1 MWLHLVLVLFPLL
14 TWLMLYLCDPV
25 NLLLGD
31 KTWQKLDDRRSHPVI
46 AAIIQISALFTFFVF
61 ILDWIAFSQTISG
74 DFLAYNR
81 NAAFYLSAATG
92 LLIDFG
98 AFGWVVY
105 VLISLCHWDFKHF
118 WQYWKGHNPVKKECP
133 EHIKNLMYTITVA
146 PILCISNHLY
156 YIILAF
162 ILDPFHAGLI
172 VIDYAVTFFL
182 FYFIFRQVYSRVVL
196 RSNRRL
202 APWEKDKMAVNIA
215 TSEIDLRYQLAQI
228 AQEKQGDKETLIK
241 SGTEPKPLKV
251 KPRRRILR
259 VPFNTQVVVF
269 GLILIGPVLVF
280 YKFMFITLF
289 LSLPISKSLEAVP
302 ASLYSIYGTGII
314 IVALLAYSIVLN
326 PSPFS
331 LPKATEKIG
340 IELHLPQR
348 YVNWHK
354 FTDEEKFAILVA
366 YLLRHR
372 EDLAPSP
379 EPEESSAENDVRLLE
394 KEEQSGEEEISCGEG
409 AVRRK
414 RNDGDTQREGAAAAP
429 ISSDIQVITLDT
441 ESSM

>member
-1 MWLHLVLVLFPLL
+1 
-14 TWLMLYLCDPV
+14 MLYLCDPI

-61 ILDWIAFSQTISG
+61 VLDWVAFAQTLTG
-74 DFLAYNR
+74 DFLAYDR
-81 NAAFYLSAATG
+81 SAAFYLSTATG

-105 VLISLCHWDFKHF
+105 VLISICQWDFKHF
-118 WQYWKGHNPVKKECP
+118 WKYWKGHNPVKEECP

-146 PILCISNHLY
+146 PILCISSHLY

-162 ILDPFHAGLI
+162 ILDPFHAGFI
-172 VIDYAVTFFL
+172 MIDYAITFCL
-182 FYFIFRQVYSRVVL
+182 FYFVFRQVYSRVVL

-202 APWEKDKMAVNIA
+202 APWERDKFAVNVA
-215 TSEIDLRYQLAQI
+215 TSEIDIRYELAQI
-228 AQEKQGDKETLIK
+228 AKKKPGNEDANQILIE
-241 SGTEPKPLKV
+241 SGTKPKPLKV
-251 KPRRRILR
+251 KPIRRRILR
-259 VPFNTQVVVF
+259 VPFNSQVVVF

-280 YKFMFITLF
+280 YKFIFVALF
-289 LSLPISKSLEAVP
+289 LSLPISKSIEAVP

-331 LPKATEKIG
+331 LPKATEKISM
-340 IELHLPQR
+340 ELRLPQR
-348 YVNWHK
+348 YINWHK
-354 FTDEEKFAILVA
+354 FTDEEKFAILVT
-366 YLLRHR
+366 YLLRHQ

-379 EPEESSAENDVRLLE
+379 EPEYSGEEGETDVGLLE
-394 KEEQSGEEEISCGEG
+394 EQEQSGEEEIDHNWEEL
-409 AVRRK
+409 VHRK
-414 RNDGDTQREGAAAAP
+414 RNDKGTQREDAAP
-429 ISSDIQVITLDT
+429 PTSSAIQVITLNT
-441 ESSM
+441 ESSV

>member
-1 MWLHLVLVLFPLL
+1 MLSLLPHLPLLVQRASVKIILLLLLVWLRYKKDAIISDFTKVWLHLVLVLFPLL

-61 ILDWIAFSQTISG
+61 ILDWIAFSRTISG
-74 DFLAYNR
+74 DFLAYDR

-162 ILDPFHAGLI
+162 VLDPFHAGLI

-215 TSEIDLRYQLAQI
+215 TSEIDLRYQLAQV
-228 AQEKQGDKETLIK
+228 AKEKPGQRDVNREWNGTKTSESETK
-241 SGTEPKPLKV
+241 KTHSSCTFQHSGGSFWSHSDWPCLGLLQVYVHHTLPL
-251 KPRRRILR
+251 
-259 VPFNTQVVVF
+259 
-269 GLILIGPVLVF
+269 
-280 YKFMFITLF
+280 
-289 LSLPISKSLEAVP
+289 
-302 ASLYSIYGTGII
+302 
-314 IVALLAYSIVLN
+314 
-326 PSPFS
+326 
-331 LPKATEKIG
+331 
-340 IELHLPQR
+340 
-348 YVNWHK
+348 
-354 FTDEEKFAILVA
+354 
-366 YLLRHR
+366 
-372 EDLAPSP
+372 
-379 EPEESSAENDVRLLE
+379 
-394 KEEQSGEEEISCGEG
+394 
-409 AVRRK
+409 
-414 RNDGDTQREGAAAAP
+414 
-429 ISSDIQVITLDT
+429 SSDLQI
-441 ESSM
+441 S

>member
-1 MWLHLVLVLFPLL
+1 
-14 TWLMLYLCDPV
+14 MLYLCDPV

-46 AAIIQISALFTFFVF
+46 AALIQISALFTFFVF
-61 ILDWIAFSQTISG
+61 ILDWVAFAQTLKG
-74 DFLAYNR
+74 EFLAYNR
-81 NAAFYLSAATG
+81 NAAFYLSTATG

-105 VLISLCHWDFKHF
+105 VLISICHWDLKHF
-118 WQYWKGHNPVKKECP
+118 WQYWKGHNPVKEERP
-133 EHIKNLMYTITVA
+133 ERIKKLMYTITVA

-162 ILDPFHAGLI
+162 VLDPFHAGFII
-172 VIDYAVTFFL
+172 VDYVVTFFL

-196 RSNRRL
+196 HSNRRL
-202 APWEKDKMAVNIA
+202 APWERDKLAVNVA
-215 TSEIDLRYQLAQI
+215 TSEIELS
-228 AQEKQGDKETLIK
+228 QEAKEISGDEEALIE
-241 SGTEPKPLKV
+241 SRTEPKPPKV
-251 KPRRRILR
+251 KPKRRRILR

-269 GLILIGPVLVF
+269 GLVLIGPILVF
-280 YKFMFITLF
+280 YKFMFITVF

-331 LPKATEKIG
+331 VPKATEKIS
-340 IELHLPQR
+340 IELHLPRR

-354 FTDEEKFAILVA
+354 FTDEEKFAILVT

-379 EPEESSAENDVRLLE
+379 EPQFSSEEGENDSDRLLE
-394 KEEQSGEEEISCGEG
+394 EPEQSREEETADDRRKEEPVC
-409 AVRRK
+409 RK
-414 RNDGDTQREGAAAAP
+414 RNDEGTQQASAVLT
-429 ISSDIQVITLDT
+429 SSAIQVITLSA
-441 ESSM
+441 ESSV

>member
-61 ILDWIAFSQTISG
+61 ILDWIAFSRTISG
-74 DFLAYNR
+74 DFLAYDR

-162 ILDPFHAGLI
+162 VLDPFHAGLI

-215 TSEIDLRYQLAQI
+215 TSEIDLRYQLAQV
-228 AQEKQGDKETLIK
+228 AKEKPGQRDVNREWNGTKTSESETK
-241 SGTEPKPLKV
+241 KTHSSCTFQHSGGSFWSHSDWPCLGLLQVYVHHTLPL
-251 KPRRRILR
+251 
-259 VPFNTQVVVF
+259 
-269 GLILIGPVLVF
+269 
-280 YKFMFITLF
+280 
-289 LSLPISKSLEAVP
+289 
-302 ASLYSIYGTGII
+302 
-314 IVALLAYSIVLN
+314 
-326 PSPFS
+326 
-331 LPKATEKIG
+331 
-340 IELHLPQR
+340 
-348 YVNWHK
+348 
-354 FTDEEKFAILVA
+354 
-366 YLLRHR
+366 
-372 EDLAPSP
+372 
-379 EPEESSAENDVRLLE
+379 
-394 KEEQSGEEEISCGEG
+394 
-409 AVRRK
+409 
-414 RNDGDTQREGAAAAP
+414 
-429 ISSDIQVITLDT
+429 SSDLQI
-441 ESSM
+441 S